1 MVFDLRCLLPDTGK
15 PITWTKNGEPL
26 QNDPTNRRTF
36 RNGLWTIRF
45 NPLRSS
51 DAGYY
56 TCRYADGSMSYSTA
70 IRVIGGSG
78 SGTLS
83 ISQLKTLINYSWEPH
98 IYCIPTFMREREML
112 ARTFANML
120 LPRTRHN
127 LHLVCTCKSL
137 NELHLKL
144 RILVAAKLCRE
155 AVRVAE

>member
-78 SGTLS
+78 TGTLS
-83 ISQLKTLINYSWEPH
+83 ISQLKTLINYFKYVIYTVYQLFCGNEKCLREPV
-98 IYCIPTFMREREML
+98 FREY
-112 ARTFANML
+112 
-120 LPRTRHN
+120 
-127 LHLVCTCKSL
+127 V
-137 NELHLKL
+137 
-144 RILVAAKLCRE
+144 VAANQ
-155 AVRVAE
+155 A

>member
-1 MVFDLRCLLPDTGK
+1 MKNLILDQYNVCTFHVYVYFFTDSDSIGTALRISNAQLGMVFDLRCLLPDTGK

-70 IRVIGGSG
+70 IRVIGGLG

-83 ISQLKTLINYSWEPH
+83 ISQLKTLINYS
-98 IYCIPTFMREREML
+98 
-112 ARTFANML
+112 
-120 LPRTRHN
+120 
-127 LHLVCTCKSL
+127 
-137 NELHLKL
+137 
-144 RILVAAKLCRE
+144 
-155 AVRVAE
+155 